1 MQLKDMIMILLE
13 VIENN
18 FNLEESNDYKTFISS
33 SISFLKKD
41 KEFTKLLPSNDK
53 EDVERLIKLSD
64 ELKELNEVFKGKSL
78 EYICSFMFKNNEK
91 ILGDEKNKNETNKML
106 NYNFFIEDIDY
117 VKLSDNIYADCKNRG
132 IENDV
137 LKMKAFLKICNLLSL
152 FCLDNKN
159 INDVNKILKLNDISR
174 EINKEFTEHRN
185 TKKTSLFGMLYGYE
199 NLIKE
204 NDLNIKSKDL
214 KLLKELV
221 DEDGP
226 FKGLTKKEIVEL
238 LYSYIMLNNRACDLV
253 STDSNYIFKDLS
265 PVSEIIKRRTKEN
278 QNGKQIILSLANNK
292 NSFKFN
298 NQSSRYK

>member
-18 FNLEESNDYKTFISS
+18 FDLEESNDYKTFISS

-64 ELKELNEVFKGKSL
+64 ELNELNKVFKGKSL

-117 VKLSDNIYADCKNRG
+117 VKISDNIYTDCKNRG

-174 EINKEFTEHRN
+174 EINKEFSEYRN

-204 NDLNIKSKDL
+204 NNLNIKSKDL

-253 STDSNYIFKDLS
+253 STDPNYIFKDLS
-265 PVSEIIKRRTKEN
+265 PVSEIIKRRTKEK

>member
-18 FNLEESNDYKTFISS
+18 FDLEESNDYKTFISS

-64 ELKELNEVFKGKSL
+64 ELNELNKVFKGKSL

-117 VKLSDNIYADCKNRG
+117 VKISDNIYTDCKNRG

-174 EINKEFTEHRN
+174 EINKEFAGHRN

-204 NDLNIKSKDL
+204 NNLNIKSKDL

-238 LYSYIMLNNRACDLV
+238 LYSYIMLNNRARDLV
-253 STDSNYIFKDLS
+253 STDPNYIFKDLS
-265 PVSEIIKRRTKEN
+265 PVSEIIKRRTKEK